1 VLFYQRF
8 HAGIRDGSVT
18 VTFRRWRRPQA
29 TAGRI
34 QRTPAGRIEVL
45 AVDVVDPG
53 SISDRDARRAGY
65 PSAAELTAALRG
77 DETLPL
83 YRVEFRAVHE
93 PDPRDVLAADDRLAA
108 ADVADIERR
117 LERLDRASSSGPW
130 TEATLAAIAA
140 RPATRAADLAADLGR
155 ERLEFKRDVRKLKAL
170 GLTLSLEVGYRLSP
184 RGRAYWRR
192 RNAR

>member
-1 VLFYQRF
+1 MLFYRRF

-34 QRTPAGRIEVL
+34 QRTPAGRIDVL
-45 AVDVVDPG
+45 AVDVLDPG
-53 SISDRDARRAGY
+53 SIRDHDARRAGY
-65 PSAAELTAALRG
+65 PSAAELVADLRG
-77 DETLPL
+77 DQTLPL
-83 YRVEFRAVHE
+83 YRIEFRAVDE

-108 ADVADIERR
+108 ADVAEIDRR

-130 TEATLAAIAA
+130 TGATLAAIAA

-170 GLTLSLEVGYRLSP
+170 GLTSSLEVGYRLTP
-184 RGRAYWRR
+184 RGQVYWRK

>member
-1 VLFYQRF
+1 MLFYQRF

-18 VTFRRWRRPQA
+18 VTFRRWRKPQA

-34 QRTPAGRIEVL
+34 QRTPAGRIDVL
-45 AVDVVDPG
+45 AVDVVEPASIGDP
-53 SISDRDARRAGY
+53 DARRAGY
-65 PSAAELTAALRG
+65 PSAAELVADLRG
-77 DETLPL
+77 DQTLPL
-83 YRVEFRAVHE
+83 YRIEFRAVHE
-93 PDPRDVLAADDRLAA
+93 PDPRDVLAVDHRLTE
-108 ADVADIERR
+108 ADVAEIDRR

-155 ERLEFKRDVRKLKAL
+155 ERLAFKRDVRKLKAL

-184 RGRAYWRR
+184 RGQAYWRR
-192 RNAR
+192 RTAS